1 MLKIIIAG
9 TRDFNDYK
17 FLEETV
23 DEILFQTY
31 AFSHRFSYVEV
42 ISGTARGA
50 DKLGES
56 YAENRNL
63 QIKRF
68 PAQWNLYGKK
78 AGILRN
84 TEMAKYVYNSKDKGI
99 CICFWDGKSKGT
111 ANMINTAEQL
121 NIPTYVIDYNSQQWG
136 EEDI

>member
-9 TRDFNDYK
+9 TRDFNDYA

-31 AFSHRFSYVEV
+31 AFSRKFNHVEV
-42 ISGTARGA
+42 ISGTAKGA
-50 DKLGES
+50 DRLGEQ
-56 YAENRNL
+56 YAEIRNL

-84 TEMAKYVYNSKDKGI
+84 TEMAKYLHNSEEDGI

-121 NIPTYVIDYNSQQWG
+121 NIPTYVIDYNSLQWG